1 MEKNV
6 ASASVWLTMFWTASR
21 YLLLVNSLWSIGMHI
36 IVGKRRAIFIIVPI
50 SISHSVFPSPFP
62 ILSSCLHFPF
72 CLPISI
78 SHSVFPSPFPILS
91 SCLHFPFC
99 FSVSI
104 SGSFYPSPFPI
115 LLSHLH
121 FLFCLPVS
129 VSGYFSPSHLTIR
142 SFFTLVKHDPSPSNL
157 PPHSQGPPSDPKH
170 TAGCL
175 HNKHQHS
182 TDHSTDTRK
191 PAHSPGGGDGVQHL
205 LCLVV
210 AGEGEDGFDLG
221 AVGDEGEAVFLAS
234 GCQLLYQLLD
244 VVQHQ
249 PKVVWAHA
257 RARVQNEHD
266 VLALLAVW
274 QTCPRASSR
283 HRLLLPY
290 SVILCSTCTECC

>member
-104 SGSFYPSPFPI
+104 SGSFYPSPFSI

-191 PAHSPGGGDGVQHL
+191 PALYALTWWWRWHPTLAVPGCSGRRRRWFWPRCCRWWGRSGVPGLRPSAPLPAPGHSPASAQS
-205 LCLVV
+205 CLGPRSCSSPKRTRCPC
-210 AGEGEDGFDLG
+210 APGS
-221 AVGDEGEAVFLAS
+221 LANMS
-234 GCQLLYQLLD
+234 KG
-244 VVQHQ
+244 
-249 PKVVWAHA
+249 KFK
-257 RARVQNEHD
+257 
-266 VLALLAVW
+266 
-274 QTCPRASSR
+274 ASSS
-283 HRLLLPY
+283 P
-290 SVILCSTCTECC
+290 SI